1 MTTSRS
7 PLVYS
12 ALTDLILVLMFVA
25 IGRSSHQ
32 ESGSLLGFVGTAWPF
47 VVGLAFGWVV
57 ARAWRG
63 PTRVVP
69 VGLVVWG
76 MTVGAGIVL
85 RALSGQG
92 VQLSFV
98 VVTAVVLAL
107 FLLGW
112 RSVVRWTSRSRRPA

>member
-1 MTTSRS
+1 MTTSRA

-12 ALTDLILVLMFVA
+12 ALADLALVLTFVA

-32 ESGSLLGFVGTAWPF
+32 ESASVFGFFTTAWPF
-47 VVGLAFGWVV
+47 VVGLVLGWVV

-63 PTRVVP
+63 PIRVVP

-76 MTVGAGIVL
+76 MTLVAGIAL
-85 RALSGQG
+85 RAITGQG

-98 VVTAVVLAL
+98 IVTALVLAL

-112 RSVVRWTSRSRRPA
+112 RSVVRWTSRSRRAA

>member
-1 MTTSRS
+1 
-7 PLVYS
+7 
-12 ALTDLILVLMFVA
+12 MF
-25 IGRSSHQ
+25 
-32 ESGSLLGFVGTAWPF
+32 GFFTTAWPF
-47 VVGLAFGWVV
+47 VVGLLLGWVL

-76 MTVGAGIVL
+76 ITLVGGIAL
-85 RALSGQG
+85 RAISGQG

-98 VVTAVVLAL
+98 IVTALVLAL

-112 RSVVRWTSRSRRPA
+112 RSVVRWTLRSRRPA